1 MRVLF
6 AMRHSGYVRNFES
19 TLRMLCGRGH
29 RVHVAFQGK
38 VKYAQLDPTDI
49 ARQLSEECPGFS
61 YGDVTVRGDGW
72 GLLGR
77 ELRLGLDYLRYL
89 GPAYRDAPKLRE
101 RASREAPARVL
112 ERSRRGFTSGALG
125 RRAMA
130 MSLSA
135 MNRAIPPDPEVG
147 AFLQKVRPDLLVVT

>member
-19 TLRMLCGRGH
+19 TLRMLCERGH

-49 ARQLSEECPGFS
+49 AQQLAAQCPGFS
-61 YGDVTVRGDGW
+61 HGAVTLRGDGW
-72 GLLGR
+72 GLVGR

-89 GPAYRDAPKLRE
+89 GPEYREAPKLRE
-101 RASREAPARVL
+101 RARREAPSAL
-112 ERSRRGFTSGALG
+112 LNGAQAGLRSTTPG
-125 RRAMA
+125 RWATA
-130 MSLSA
+130 AWLSA
-135 MNRAIPPDPEVG
+135 MHRAIPEDP
-147 AFLQKVRPDLLVVT
+147 